1 MNIHDPN
8 VIISK
13 EGKKIRQDNIRIKN
27 NNEDD
32 IVIEYQNRVGIH
44 DDINRRHPG
53 YSESVSEQQEEE
65 KGLDDEDEEGD

>member
-13 EGKKIRQDNIRIKN
+13 EGKKIMQDNIRIKN

-32 IVIEYQNRVGIH
+32 IVIEYQNRVGINE
-44 DDINRRHPG
+44 DINRRH
-53 YSESVSEQQEEE
+53 Y
-65 KGLDDEDEEGD
+65 